1 MTEKQLQEHFPELS
15 VMDFKVLCNIAYHG
29 EIPSSYAIR
38 NIASRSRANVGEVS
52 DALTRL
58 RRTPYIEGT
67 KVAPHYFFKVV
78 KVMMDNIPQW
88 EDSFKRMQNFRYE
101 TSTYLW
107 EFAKKVANEDWKG
120 AAALQRPVSSYRS
133 SGVMRD
139 DNALKMERYIGEL
152 AIDEE
157 KSPLLTILNDME
169 LVSLVE
175 QLLSDRM
182 RENTISLDFIEVVR
196 NMMQREKIKSKEA
209 DDILEAYR
217 FFIEGHYIQ
226 PVPSKKGKEAK
237 ESQWSLAT
245 KAISLLYWNDIGDS
259 LRCFTEAMTEHDK
272 VSRIP
277 GSFGNPILS
286 FYYAICLLRARK
298 TSLFQKSDIDNRL
311 EKLLKNR
318 DVYYGRALAA
328 TRILLTYGKTETT
341 QCATYVSREVAT
353 MVEEDNCALTRIF
366 ADILCGY
373 FKCNENHNASDMPAM
388 GILRYELST
397 FFPVGVIEVKNLH
410 NAFGGQPLLNAE
422 RRRDS
427 WEILFS
433 NIRRNITETQTAE
446 KRLVYFLEGLWLK
459 NIVEQT
465 RQSDGS
471 WDIGVSVSRKQFLNE
486 GFDSM
491 NEADRKV
498 AAKMRVRVVD
508 KPEANILFEELSGSD
523 RIFSGSPYAYSYKPV
538 EVEVI
543 RPSISF
549 KTVGSD
555 ILVSSNVPE
564 YANNQTKDKCIVS
577 HDGDNRYKAVMIND
591 LQRDI
596 LKRVLSTDKLP
607 LRAASEVKLL
617 AERLDG
623 ILDVECDLMNADS
636 IKDVKGTGTI
646 AIRITPSD
654 KDSTYNVQMLAA
666 PLPGGQIRFP
676 AGEGDELIYDQSEG
690 ETMAV
695 VRDLAAEQYNY
706 EVLHNFICDKIG
718 NVFKDFMT
726 AELSAAQSLLTL
738 LEFAYEHQSAYLLE
752 WPLGRELKF
761 KGIVQPADVEVLVS
775 TGVEWFKVEGKVN
788 LPTGSMSFQE
798 LLDMHRESEYEGY
811 IQVSDTEY
819 LKLTDTLKKHIDQ
832 LDKLVAGVEKGSKGK
847 LIGKYDVGA
856 LAEILGED
864 GGLHAQMDEKFLGLL
879 KKMRDAYDN
888 KPEVPAGLN
897 ATLREYQ
904 REGFEWLVRLTS
916 WGAGACLADDMG
928 LGKTL
933 QSIALM
939 LHRAEQGPS
948 LVVAPKS
955 LVLNWDK
962 EIRKFAPSL
971 HPVNLNSEKN
981 KRGAIEAA
989 QSGDIVITTY
999 GVLVTQ
1005 KDALASKAWNVI
1017 CLDEAHYIKNKM
1029 TRASRSAMSLKGDAR
1044 VILTGTPLQNHLG
1057 EMWNL
1062 FQFINPGMLG
1072 PWQQFVDKYIKAPW
1086 DDLIHKELKDRTLP
1100 FILRRTKEEVLDDLP
1115 EKISYE
1121 QMVELSTEEMTIYEK
1136 IRKDVEL
1143 KFKKHKTSAEREEA
1157 KNLDLSFFQELTK
1170 LRLLANSVSLVYPE
1184 WKEESSKIAALRDLL
1199 TSLSSRTDNRVLIF
1213 SQFTSFLSQ
1222 VGNMMKDAGFE
1233 YLYLDGQTPLE
1244 ERQNLVDSF
1253 QAGDSQFFLISLK
1266 AGGLGLNLT
1275 AANYVILMD
1284 PWWNPSIEDQATD
1297 RAHRIGQE
1305 RNVTVIRLV
1314 SANTIEEKILKLH
1327 EQKQDLSDKVL
1338 EGISSSAA
1346 LSMDDIL
1353 DMVSPY
1359 R

>member
-1 MTEKQLQEHFPELS
+1 
-15 VMDFKVLCNIAYHG
+15 MDFKVLCNIAFHG
-29 EIPSSYAIR
+29 EIPSSYALR
-38 NIASRSRANVGEVS
+38 NIASRSRANVNDVNE
-52 DALTRL
+52 ALSRL
-58 RRTPYIEGT
+58 KRTPYLDGT
-67 KVAPHYFFKVV
+67 KVAPRYFFKVV
-78 KVMMDNIPQW
+78 KVMMENIPQW
-88 EDSFKRMQNFRYE
+88 EDSFKRMQQFRYE
-101 TSTYLW
+101 TSKYLW
-107 EFAKKVANEDWKG
+107 EFAKEIAKENWKG
-120 AAALQRPVSSYRS
+120 AASMKRPSMNFQRYGRE
-133 SGVMRD
+133 
-139 DNALKMERYIGEL
+139 DNVLSMERYIGEL
-152 AIDEE
+152 AIEE
-157 KSPLLTILNDME
+157 DKSALLNVLNDVE
-169 LVSLVE
+169 LSRLIE
-175 QLLSDRM
+175 QLLEDKM
-182 RENTISLDFIEVVR
+182 QENTISIEFIDTVR
-196 NMMQREKIKSKEA
+196 GMMQREKICSPDAEHV
-209 DDILEAYR
+209 LEAYR
-217 FFIEGHYIQ
+217 YFIEGNFVEGIA
-226 PVPSKKGKEAK
+226 VKAKTKENLPTMWSYGVKAINLLYRDHLK
-237 ESQWSLAT
+237 ESLE
-245 KAISLLYWNDIGDS
+245 
-259 LRCFTEAMTEHDK
+259 CFTDAMREHDK
-272 VSRIP
+272 DSRIP
-277 GSFGNPILS
+277 GSFDSQILS
-286 FYYAICLLRARK
+286 FYYAICLLRCA
-298 TSLFQKSDIDNRL
+298 KSGQFTRRDHIDDKL
-311 EKLLKNR
+311 ERFLKNR
-318 DVYYGRALAA
+318 DVYYGRKLAA
-328 TRILLTYGKTETT
+328 TRILLTYAKNEST
-341 QCATYVSREVAT
+341 QCASYVAKEVAT
-353 MVEEDNCALTRIF
+353 MIQENNCPLTRIF
-366 ADILCGY
+366 GDILLGY
-373 FKCNENHNASDMPAM
+373 FKCNDNSLASEMPAL
-388 GILRYELST
+388 GILKHEMST
-397 FFPVGVIEVKNLH
+397 FYPVGTLNKNELVK
-410 NAFGGQPLLNAE
+410 AFGGQPLLSAT
-422 RRRDS
+422 RRRDD

-433 NIRRNITETQTAE
+433 DIRKNLLEGQKAE
-446 KRLVYFLEGLWLK
+446 KRLIYFLDGLWLK
-459 NIVEQT
+459 SIVEQT
-465 RQSDGS
+465 RREDGS
-471 WDIGVSVSRKQFLNE
+471 WDSGISVSRKQFLNE

-491 NEADRKV
+491 NDADRKV

-508 KPEANILFEELSGSD
+508 HPEAPILFEELGASERLFVGE
-523 RIFSGSPYAYSYKPV
+523 PYTQPFQPV
-538 EVEVI
+538 EVEVVM
-543 RPSISF
+543 PSIKF
-549 KTVGSD
+549 KTLGNE
-555 ILVSSNVPE
+555 IFVSSNVSLDSNLRIPS
-564 YANNQTKDKCIVS
+564 KCIVS
-577 HDGDNRYKAVMIND
+577 TSEYGKYKAIMLND
-591 LQRDI
+591 LQKD
-596 LKRVLSTDKLP
+596 VLTRALSAPVLP
-607 LRAASEVKLL
+607 IHAAAEVKIL
-617 AERLDG
+617 AERLEG

-654 KDSTYNVQMLAA
+654 KERSYTVQMLAA

-676 AGEGDELIYDQSEG
+676 AGEGDELIYDQAEG

-798 LLDMHRESEYEGY
+798 LLDKHRESEYEGY

-847 LIGKYDVGA
+847 LVGKYDVGA

-864 GGLHAQMDEKFLGLL
+864 GGLHAQMDENFLGLL
-879 KKMRDAYDN
+879 KKMREAYDN
-888 KPEVPAGLN
+888 TPEVPAGLN

-981 KRGAIEAA
+981 KRESIEAA
-989 QSGDIVITTY
+989 KAGDIVITTY

-1005 KDALASKAWNVI
+1005 KDALASKQWNVI

-1072 PWQQFVDKYIKAPW
+1072 PWQQFVDKYIKSPW

-1157 KNLDLSFFQELTK
+1157 RNLDLSFFQELTK
-1170 LRLLANSVSLVYPE
+1170 LRLLSNSVSLVYPE

-1199 TSLSSRTDNRVLIF
+1199 TSLSSRVDNRVLIF

-1222 VGNMMKDAGFE
+1222 VGKMMKDAGFE

-1327 EQKQDLSDKVL
+1327 DQKQDLSDKVL
-1338 EGISSSAA
+1338 EGTSTSAS

>member
-15 VMDFKVLCNIAYHG
+15 VMDFKVLCNIAFHG
-29 EIPSSYAIR
+29 EIPSSYALR
-38 NIASRSRANVGEVS
+38 NIASRSRANVNDVNE
-52 DALTRL
+52 ALSRL
-58 RRTPYIEGT
+58 KRTPYLDGT
-67 KVAPHYFFKVV
+67 KVAPRYFFKVV
-78 KVMMDNIPQW
+78 KVMMENIPQW
-88 EDSFKRMQNFRYE
+88 EDSFKRMQQFRYE
-101 TSTYLW
+101 TSKYLW
-107 EFAKKVANEDWKG
+107 EFAKEIAKENWKG
-120 AAALQRPVSSYRS
+120 AASMKRPSMNFQRYGRE
-133 SGVMRD
+133 
-139 DNALKMERYIGEL
+139 DNVLSMERYIGEL
-152 AIDEE
+152 AIEE
-157 KSPLLTILNDME
+157 DKSALLNVLNDVE
-169 LVSLVE
+169 LSRLIE
-175 QLLSDRM
+175 QLLEDKM
-182 RENTISLDFIEVVR
+182 QENTISIEFIDTVR
-196 NMMQREKIKSKEA
+196 GMMQREKICSPDAEHV
-209 DDILEAYR
+209 LEAYR
-217 FFIEGHYIQ
+217 YFIEGNFVEGIA
-226 PVPSKKGKEAK
+226 VKAKTKENLPTMWSYGVKAINLLYRDHLK
-237 ESQWSLAT
+237 ESLE
-245 KAISLLYWNDIGDS
+245 
-259 LRCFTEAMTEHDK
+259 CFTDAMREHDK
-272 VSRIP
+272 DSRIP
-277 GSFGNPILS
+277 GSFDSQILS
-286 FYYAICLLRARK
+286 FYYAICLLRCA
-298 TSLFQKSDIDNRL
+298 KSGQFTRRDHIDDKL
-311 EKLLKNR
+311 ERFLKNR
-318 DVYYGRALAA
+318 DVYYGRKLAA
-328 TRILLTYGKTETT
+328 TRILLTYAKNEST
-341 QCATYVSREVAT
+341 QCASYVAKEVAT
-353 MVEEDNCALTRIF
+353 MIQEDNCPLTRIF
-366 ADILCGY
+366 GDILLGY
-373 FKCNENHNASDMPAM
+373 FKCNDNSLASEMPAL
-388 GILRYELST
+388 GILKHEMST
-397 FFPVGVIEVKNLH
+397 FYPVGTLNKNELVK
-410 NAFGGQPLLNAE
+410 AFGGQPLLSAT
-422 RRRDS
+422 RRRDD

-433 NIRRNITETQTAE
+433 DIRKNLLEGQKAE
-446 KRLVYFLEGLWLK
+446 KRLIYFLDGLWLK
-459 NIVEQT
+459 SIVEQT
-465 RQSDGS
+465 RREDGS
-471 WDIGVSVSRKQFLNE
+471 WDSGISVSRKQFLNE

-491 NEADRKV
+491 NDADRKV

-508 KPEANILFEELSGSD
+508 HPEAPILFEELGASERLFVGE
-523 RIFSGSPYAYSYKPV
+523 PYTQPFQPV
-538 EVEVI
+538 EVEVVM
-543 RPSISF
+543 PSIKF
-549 KTVGSD
+549 KTLGNE
-555 ILVSSNVPE
+555 IFVSSNVSLDSNLRIPC
-564 YANNQTKDKCIVS
+564 KCIVS
-577 HDGDNRYKAVMIND
+577 TSEYGKYKAIMLND
-591 LQRDI
+591 LQKD
-596 LKRVLSTDKLP
+596 VLTRALSAPVLP
-607 LRAASEVKLL
+607 IHAAAEVKVL
-617 AERLDG
+617 AERLEG

-654 KDSTYNVQMLAA
+654 KERSYTVQMLAA

-676 AGEGDELIYDQSEG
+676 AGEGDELIYDQAEG

-798 LLDMHRESEYEGY
+798 LLDKHRESEYEGY

-847 LIGKYDVGA
+847 LVGKYDVGA

-864 GGLHAQMDEKFLGLL
+864 GGLHAQMDENFLGLL
-879 KKMRDAYDN
+879 KKMREAYDN
-888 KPEVPAGLN
+888 TPEVPAGLN

-981 KRGAIEAA
+981 KRESIEAA
-989 QSGDIVITTY
+989 KAGDIVITTY

-1005 KDALASKAWNVI
+1005 KDALASKQWNVI

-1072 PWQQFVDKYIKAPW
+1072 PWQQFVDKYIKSPW

-1121 QMVELSTEEMTIYEK
+1121 QMVELSIEEMTIYEK

-1199 TSLSSRTDNRVLIF
+1199 TSLSSRVDNRVLIF

-1222 VGNMMKDAGFE
+1222 VGKMMKDAGFE

-1253 QAGDSQFFLISLK
+1253 QTGDSQFFLISLK

-1327 EQKQDLSDKVL
+1327 DQKQDLSDKVL
-1338 EGISSSAA
+1338 EGTSTSAS

>member
-15 VMDFKVLCNIAYHG
+15 VMDFKVLCNIAFHG
-29 EIPSSYAIR
+29 EIPSSYALR
-38 NIASRSRANVGEVS
+38 NIASRSRANVNDVNE
-52 DALTRL
+52 ALSRL
-58 RRTPYIEGT
+58 KRTPYLDGT
-67 KVAPHYFFKVV
+67 KVAPRYFFKVV
-78 KVMMDNIPQW
+78 KVMMENIPQW
-88 EDSFKRMQNFRYE
+88 EDSFKRMQQFRYE
-101 TSTYLW
+101 TSKYLW
-107 EFAKKVANEDWKG
+107 EFAKEIAKENWKG
-120 AAALQRPVSSYRS
+120 AASMKRPSMNFQRYGRE
-133 SGVMRD
+133 
-139 DNALKMERYIGEL
+139 DNVLSMERYIGEL
-152 AIDEE
+152 AIEE
-157 KSPLLTILNDME
+157 DKSALLNVLNDVE
-169 LVSLVE
+169 LSRLIE
-175 QLLSDRM
+175 QLLEDKM
-182 RENTISLDFIEVVR
+182 QENTISIEFIDTVR
-196 NMMQREKIKSKEA
+196 GMMQREKICSPDAEHV
-209 DDILEAYR
+209 LEAYR
-217 FFIEGHYIQ
+217 YFIEGNFVEGIA
-226 PVPSKKGKEAK
+226 VKAKTKENLPTMWSYGVKAINLLYRDHLK
-237 ESQWSLAT
+237 ESLE
-245 KAISLLYWNDIGDS
+245 
-259 LRCFTEAMTEHDK
+259 CFTDAMREHDK
-272 VSRIP
+272 DSRIP
-277 GSFGNPILS
+277 GSFDSQILS
-286 FYYAICLLRARK
+286 FYYAICLLRCA
-298 TSLFQKSDIDNRL
+298 KSGQFTRRDHIDDKL
-311 EKLLKNR
+311 ERFLKNR
-318 DVYYGRALAA
+318 DVYYGRKLAA
-328 TRILLTYGKTETT
+328 TRILLTYAKNEST
-341 QCATYVSREVAT
+341 QCASYVAKEVAT
-353 MVEEDNCALTRIF
+353 MIQEDNCPLTRIF
-366 ADILCGY
+366 GDILLGY
-373 FKCNENHNASDMPAM
+373 FKRNDNSLASEMPAL
-388 GILRYELST
+388 GILKHEMST
-397 FFPVGVIEVKNLH
+397 FYPVGTLNKNELVK
-410 NAFGGQPLLNAE
+410 AFGGQPLLSAT
-422 RRRDS
+422 RRRDD

-433 NIRRNITETQTAE
+433 DIRKNLLEGQKAE
-446 KRLVYFLEGLWLK
+446 KRLIYFLDGLWLK
-459 NIVEQT
+459 SIVEQT
-465 RQSDGS
+465 RREDGS
-471 WDIGVSVSRKQFLNE
+471 WDSGISVSRKQFLNE

-491 NEADRKV
+491 NDADRKV

-508 KPEANILFEELSGSD
+508 HPEAPILFEELGASERLFVGE
-523 RIFSGSPYAYSYKPV
+523 PYTQPFQPV
-538 EVEVI
+538 EVEVVM
-543 RPSISF
+543 PSIKF
-549 KTVGSD
+549 KTLGNE
-555 ILVSSNVPE
+555 IFVSSNVSLDSNLRIPS
-564 YANNQTKDKCIVS
+564 KCIVS
-577 HDGDNRYKAVMIND
+577 TSEYGKYKAIMLND
-591 LQRDI
+591 LQKD
-596 LKRVLSTDKLP
+596 VLTRALSAPVLP
-607 LRAASEVKLL
+607 IHAAAEVKIL
-617 AERLDG
+617 AERLEG

-654 KDSTYNVQMLAA
+654 KERSYTVQMLAA

-676 AGEGDELIYDQSEG
+676 AGEGDELIYDQAEG

-798 LLDMHRESEYEGY
+798 LLDKHRESEYEGY

-847 LIGKYDVGA
+847 LVGKYDVGA

-864 GGLHAQMDEKFLGLL
+864 GGLHAQMDENFLGLL
-879 KKMRDAYDN
+879 KKMREAYDN
-888 KPEVPAGLN
+888 TPEVPAGLN
-897 ATLREYQ
+897 AALREYQ

-981 KRGAIEAA
+981 KRGSIEAA
-989 QSGDIVITTY
+989 KAGDIVITTY

-1005 KDALASKAWNVI
+1005 KDALASKQWNVI

-1072 PWQQFVDKYIKAPW
+1072 PWQQFVDKYIKSPW

-1199 TSLSSRTDNRVLIF
+1199 TSLSSRVDNRVLIF

-1222 VGNMMKDAGFE
+1222 VGKMMKDAGFE

-1253 QAGDSQFFLISLK
+1253 QTGDSQFFLISLK

-1327 EQKQDLSDKVL
+1327 DQKQDLSDKVL
-1338 EGISSSAA
+1338 EGTSTSAS

>member
-1 MTEKQLQEHFPELS
+1 M
-15 VMDFKVLCNIAYHG
+15 
-29 EIPSSYAIR
+29 
-38 NIASRSRANVGEVS
+38 
-52 DALTRL
+52 
-58 RRTPYIEGT
+58 
-67 KVAPHYFFKVV
+67 
-78 KVMMDNIPQW
+78 
-88 EDSFKRMQNFRYE
+88 
-101 TSTYLW
+101 
-107 EFAKKVANEDWKG
+107 
-120 AAALQRPVSSYRS
+120 
-133 SGVMRD
+133 
-139 DNALKMERYIGEL
+139 
-152 AIDEE
+152 
-157 KSPLLTILNDME
+157 
-169 LVSLVE
+169 
-175 QLLSDRM
+175 
-182 RENTISLDFIEVVR
+182 
-196 NMMQREKIKSKEA
+196 
-209 DDILEAYR
+209 
-217 FFIEGHYIQ
+217 
-226 PVPSKKGKEAK
+226 
-237 ESQWSLAT
+237 
-245 KAISLLYWNDIGDS
+245 
-259 LRCFTEAMTEHDK
+259 
-272 VSRIP
+272 
-277 GSFGNPILS
+277 
-286 FYYAICLLRARK
+286 
-298 TSLFQKSDIDNRL
+298 
-311 EKLLKNR
+311 
-318 DVYYGRALAA
+318 YYGRKLAA
-328 TRILLTYGKTETT
+328 TRILLTYAKNEST
-341 QCATYVSREVAT
+341 QCASYVAKEVAT
-353 MVEEDNCALTRIF
+353 MIQENNCPLTRIF
-366 ADILCGY
+366 GDILLGY
-373 FKCNENHNASDMPAM
+373 FKCNDNSLASEMPAL
-388 GILRYELST
+388 GILKHEMST
-397 FFPVGVIEVKNLH
+397 FYPVGTLNKNELVK
-410 NAFGGQPLLNAE
+410 AFGGQPLLSAT
-422 RRRDS
+422 RRRDD

-433 NIRRNITETQTAE
+433 DIRKNLLEGQKAE
-446 KRLVYFLEGLWLK
+446 KRLIYFLDGLWLK
-459 NIVEQT
+459 SIVEQT
-465 RQSDGS
+465 RREDGS
-471 WDIGVSVSRKQFLNE
+471 WDSGISVSRKQFLNE

-491 NEADRKV
+491 NDADRKV

-508 KPEANILFEELSGSD
+508 HPEAPILFEELGASERLFVGE
-523 RIFSGSPYAYSYKPV
+523 PYTQPFQPV
-538 EVEVI
+538 EVEVVM
-543 RPSISF
+543 PSIKF
-549 KTVGSD
+549 KTVGNE
-555 ILVSSNVPE
+555 IFVSSNVSLDSNLRIPS
-564 YANNQTKDKCIVS
+564 KCIVS
-577 HDGDNRYKAVMIND
+577 TSEYGKYKAIMLND
-591 LQRDI
+591 LQKD
-596 LKRVLSTDKLP
+596 VLTRALSAPVLP
-607 LRAASEVKLL
+607 IHAAAEVKIL
-617 AERLDG
+617 AERLEG

-654 KDSTYNVQMLAA
+654 KERSYTVQMLAA

-676 AGEGDELIYDQSEG
+676 AGEGDELIYDQAEG

-798 LLDMHRESEYEGY
+798 LLDKHRESEYEGY

-847 LIGKYDVGA
+847 LVGKYDVGA

-864 GGLHAQMDEKFLGLL
+864 GGLHAQMDENFLGLL
-879 KKMRDAYDN
+879 KKMREAYDN
-888 KPEVPAGLN
+888 TPEVPAGLN

-981 KRGAIEAA
+981 KRGSIEAA
-989 QSGDIVITTY
+989 KAGDIVITTY

-1005 KDALASKAWNVI
+1005 KDALASKQWNVI

-1072 PWQQFVDKYIKAPW
+1072 PWQQFVDKYIKSPW

-1199 TSLSSRTDNRVLIF
+1199 TSLSSRVDNRVLIF

-1222 VGNMMKDAGFE
+1222 VGKMMKDAGFE

-1327 EQKQDLSDKVL
+1327 DQKQDLSDKVL
-1338 EGISSSAA
+1338 EGTSTSAS

>member
-15 VMDFKVLCNIAYHG
+15 VMDFKVLCNIAFHG
-29 EIPSSYAIR
+29 EIPSSYALR
-38 NIASRSRANVGEVS
+38 NIASRSRANVNDVNE
-52 DALTRL
+52 ALSRL
-58 RRTPYIEGT
+58 KRTPYLDGT
-67 KVAPHYFFKVV
+67 KVAPRYFFKVV
-78 KVMMDNIPQW
+78 KVMMENIPQW
-88 EDSFKRMQNFRYE
+88 EDSFKRMQQFRYE
-101 TSTYLW
+101 TSKYLW
-107 EFAKKVANEDWKG
+107 EFAKEIAKENWKG
-120 AAALQRPVSSYRS
+120 AASMKRPSMNFQRYGRE
-133 SGVMRD
+133 
-139 DNALKMERYIGEL
+139 DNVLSMERYIGEL
-152 AIDEE
+152 AIEE
-157 KSPLLTILNDME
+157 DKSALLNVLNDVE
-169 LVSLVE
+169 LSRLIE
-175 QLLSDRM
+175 QLLEDKM
-182 RENTISLDFIEVVR
+182 QENTISIEFIDTVR
-196 NMMQREKIKSKEA
+196 GMMQREKICSPDAEHV
-209 DDILEAYR
+209 LEAYR
-217 FFIEGHYIQ
+217 YFIEGNFVESIA
-226 PVPSKKGKEAK
+226 VKAKTKENLPTMWSYGVKAINLLYRDHLK
-237 ESQWSLAT
+237 ESLE
-245 KAISLLYWNDIGDS
+245 
-259 LRCFTEAMTEHDK
+259 CFTDAMREHDK
-272 VSRIP
+272 DSRIP
-277 GSFGNPILS
+277 GSFDSQILS
-286 FYYAICLLRARK
+286 FYYAICLLRCA
-298 TSLFQKSDIDNRL
+298 KSGQFKRRDHIDDKL
-311 EKLLKNR
+311 ERFLKNR
-318 DVYYGRALAA
+318 DVYYGRKLAA
-328 TRILLTYGKTETT
+328 TRILLTYAKNEST
-341 QCATYVSREVAT
+341 QCASYVAKEVAT
-353 MVEEDNCALTRIF
+353 MIQENNYPLTRIF
-366 ADILCGY
+366 GDILLGY
-373 FKCNENHNASDMPAM
+373 FKCNDNSLASEMPAF
-388 GILRYELST
+388 GILKHEMST
-397 FFPVGVIEVKNLH
+397 FYPVGTLNKNELVK
-410 NAFGGQPLLNAE
+410 AFGGQPLLSAT
-422 RRRDS
+422 RRRDD

-433 NIRRNITETQTAE
+433 DIRKNLLEGQKAE
-446 KRLVYFLEGLWLK
+446 KRLIYFLDGLWLK
-459 NIVEQT
+459 SIVEQT
-465 RQSDGS
+465 RREDGS
-471 WDIGVSVSRKQFLNE
+471 WDSGISVSRKQFLNE

-491 NEADRKV
+491 NDADRKV

-508 KPEANILFEELSGSD
+508 HPEAPILFEELGASERLFVGE
-523 RIFSGSPYAYSYKPV
+523 PYTQPFQPV
-538 EVEVI
+538 EVEVVM
-543 RPSISF
+543 PSIKF
-549 KTVGSD
+549 KTLGNE
-555 ILVSSNVPE
+555 IFVSSNVSLDSNLRIPS
-564 YANNQTKDKCIVS
+564 KCIVS
-577 HDGDNRYKAVMIND
+577 TSEYGKYKAIMLND
-591 LQRDI
+591 LQKD
-596 LKRVLSTDKLP
+596 VLTRALSAPVLP
-607 LRAASEVKLL
+607 IHAAAEVKIL
-617 AERLDG
+617 AERLEG

-654 KDSTYNVQMLAA
+654 KERSYTVQMLAA

-676 AGEGDELIYDQSEG
+676 AGEGDELIYDQAEG

-798 LLDMHRESEYEGY
+798 LLDKHRESEYEGY

-847 LIGKYDVGA
+847 LVGKYDVGA

-864 GGLHAQMDEKFLGLL
+864 GGLHAQMDENFLGLL
-879 KKMRDAYDN
+879 KKMREAYDN
-888 KPEVPAGLN
+888 TPEVPAGLN

-981 KRGAIEAA
+981 KRGSIEAA
-989 QSGDIVITTY
+989 KAGDIVITTY

-1005 KDALASKAWNVI
+1005 KDALASKQWNVI

-1072 PWQQFVDKYIKAPW
+1072 PWQQFVDKYIKSPW

-1199 TSLSSRTDNRVLIF
+1199 TSLSSRVDNRVLIF

-1222 VGNMMKDAGFE
+1222 VGKMMKDAGFE

-1327 EQKQDLSDKVL
+1327 DQKQDLSDKVL
-1338 EGISSSAA
+1338 EGTSTSAS